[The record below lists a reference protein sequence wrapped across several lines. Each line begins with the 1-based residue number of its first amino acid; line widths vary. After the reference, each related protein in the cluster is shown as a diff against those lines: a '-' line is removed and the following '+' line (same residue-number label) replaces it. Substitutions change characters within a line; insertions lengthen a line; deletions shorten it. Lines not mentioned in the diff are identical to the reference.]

1 MHRRKFLCTATVT
14 IGVLGGCNER
24 SGQPETSETER
35 PGQSETGET
44 EMTLGANTKLTI
56 ENAGTIENDDEFV
69 TDTDFPEEHVDPD
82 AGARIEAELFQPPER
97 PPEIEF
103 RLTNIGPRNEFFMA
117 PYFPFSTLYSES
129 QELVL
134 IPDKK
139 EGMDQLIG
147 SVEPDGPSTQEEF
160 IPDENKNGCWRS
172 RGEPITRDPG
182 VIPELDREETVS
194 NRSTVLLSPD
204 APCPP
209 SDTQMLSNVFS
220 IGGIR
225 ANVTEAVVELRVAQ

>member
-1 MHRRKFLCTATVT
+1 MHRRRFLCTTAVT
-14 IGVLGGCNER
+14 TGVLSGCNER
-24 SGQPETSETER
+24 SSQPETSK
-35 PGQSETGET
+35 T
-44 EMTLGANTKLTI
+44 EMTLGANTELTI
-56 ENAGTIENDDEFV
+56 ENAETIENTDEFV
-69 TDTDFPEEHVDPD
+69 TDTGYSEERVDPD
-82 AGARIEAELFQPPER
+82 ASARVEVELFQPPER

-103 RLTNIGPRNEFFMA
+103 RLTNTGPRNDFFMG

-134 IPDKK
+134 IPEKK
-139 EGMDQLIG
+139 EEMDRHIG
-147 SVEPDGPSTQEEF
+147 PFEPDGPSTQEEF
-160 IPDENKNGCWRS
+160 IPNENKNGCWRS
-172 RGEPITRDPG
+172 RGKPITQSPG

-220 IGGIR
+220 IGGIG
-225 ANVTEAVVELRVAQ
+225 ANVTEAVVELRVTQ

>member
-1 MHRRKFLCTATVT
+1 MHRRKFLCTAAVT
-14 IGVLGGCNER
+14 TSVLGGCNER
-24 SGQPETSETER
+24 SS
-35 PGQSETGET
+35 QSETSET

-56 ENAGTIENDDEFV
+56 ENAKTIKNNDKFV
-69 TDTDFPEEHVDPD
+69 TDTEFPEEHVDPD
-82 AGARIEAELFQPPER
+82 ASARIEAELFRSPER

-103 RLTNIGPRNEFFMA
+103 RLTNTGPRNNFFMG
-117 PYFPFSTLYSES
+117 PYFPFSKLYSKS

-139 EGMDQLIG
+139 EGMDRHIG
-147 SVEPDGPSTQEEF
+147 PSEPDGPSTQEEF
-160 IPDENKNGCWRS
+160 IPDDNKNGCWRS
-172 RGEPITRDPG
+172 RGDPIARSLG
-182 VIPELDREETVS
+182 VIPELDRDETVS

-225 ANVTEAVVELRVAQ
+225 ANVTEAVVKLSVTQ

>member
-1 MHRRKFLCTATVT
+1 MHRRKFLSTAAATT
-14 IGVLGGCNER
+14 GVLGGCTEI
-24 SGQPETSETER
+24 SGHSEM
-35 PGQSETGET
+35 SET
-44 EMTLGANTKLTI
+44 EMTLGANTELRIESAETI
-56 ENAGTIENDDEFV
+56 DNNDEFV
-69 TDTDFPEEHVDPD
+69 TDTDFPEDHVDPD
-82 AGARIEAELFQPPER
+82 ASARIEAELFRSPER

-103 RLTNIGPRNEFFMA
+103 RLTNTGPRNNFFMA

-139 EGMDQLIG
+139 EEMDRHIG
-147 SVEPDGPSTQEEF
+147 SDEPDGPSTQEGF

-172 RGEPITRDPG
+172 RGKPMARSLG
-182 VIPELDREETVS
+182 VIRELDRDETIS

-209 SDTQMLSNVFS
+209 SDTQLLSNVFS
-220 IGGIR
+220 IGGIG
-225 ANVTEAVVELRVAQ
+225 ANVTEAVVELRVTQ